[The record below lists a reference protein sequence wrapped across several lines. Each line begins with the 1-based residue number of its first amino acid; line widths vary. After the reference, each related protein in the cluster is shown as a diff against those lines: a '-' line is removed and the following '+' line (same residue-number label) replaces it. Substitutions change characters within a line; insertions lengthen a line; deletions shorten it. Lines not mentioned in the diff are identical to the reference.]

1 MSLGSECL
9 DKIRNKEKYDLILLD
24 EDMKPLDGITVM
36 KKLQS
41 IRTFNTKVI
50 LLTNNNDYEYNDDY
64 QKYGFSDYIL
74 KPIAKDKLLEK
85 IDKCL
90 K

>member
-1 MSLGSECL
+1 
-9 DKIRNKEKYDLILLD
+9 
-24 EDMKPLDGITVM
+24 MKPLDGITVM
-36 KKLQS
+36 KKLKS

-50 LLTNNNDYEYNDDY
+50 LLTRNNNHEYDDEY
-64 QKYGFSDYIL
+64 LKYGFSDYIL
-74 KPIAKDKLLEK
+74 KPIDKDKFLEK